1 MKRFQFRLE
10 RVLFVKEQRER
21 LAEMRQQQARAR
33 WEQARAECAQIE
45 EQIAR
50 AAVDTAQKLRQA
62 AVLGTW
68 QAHYERAAELGELLA
83 AAQRRVAE
91 AEKLLQEANRLRIQ
105 AALEVE
111 TLRDLRAKEWQ
122 NYRKQAA
129 QQQQNRL
136 DELGVQRWLAARG
149 EGPFG
154 PLDAAEGEAS

>member
-33 WEQARAECAQIE
+33 WEQARVECAQIE

-50 AAVDTAQKLRQA
+50 AAVDAAEKLRQA
-62 AVLGTW
+62 AALGTW

-83 AAQRRVAE
+83 AAQRRVTE

-122 NYRKQAA
+122 SYRKQAA

-154 PLDAAEGEAS
+154 NLDAAEGEAS

>member
-10 RVLFVKEQRER
+10 RVLSVKAKRER

-33 WEQARAECAQIE
+33 WEEARAECARIE

-50 AAVDTAQKLRQA
+50 TATDAAQRMRQA
-62 AVLGTW
+62 AALGTW
-68 QAHYERAAELGELLA
+68 QAHYERVAELGAQLA

-91 AEKLLQEANRLRIQ
+91 AEKLLHEANRLRIQ
-105 AALEVE
+105 ASLEVE
-111 TLRDLRAKEWQ
+111 TLRDLRAKERQ

-136 DELGVQRWLAARG
+136 DELGLQRWLAARG
-149 EGPFG
+149 AGPFG
-154 PLDAAEGEAS
+154 SPDAADGEGS